1 MERLWDIV
9 LISFIKDGNENSRN
23 KREPTQ
29 GNLGDVCLD
38 PHGGEHKHL
47 KAVITIHQTQ
57 IIMT

>member
-9 LISFIKDGNENSRN
+9 LISFIKDGNENLRN

-29 GNLGDVCLD
+29 GNLGDVCVE
-38 PHGGEHKHL
+38 PHGGEHKHP
-47 KAVITIHQTQ
+47 KAVRTMSQTQ